1 MTLKQIA
8 ITYPRELLISSSKMI
23 FTECPLKSLF
33 VKIFIFLMTIN
44 SKRLYFRFTSISQL
58 IRRQMN
64 EWKKNKEW
72 ILVNEKKE
80 IFSRILNFFVAKISL
95 ICGEGSRQI
104 SFCFD
109 DIAALFTI
117 KRLLITTAIQIFKT
131 LLEFSSIY

>member
-23 FTECPLKSLF
+23 FTECRLKSLF

>member
-1 MTLKQIA
+1 
-8 ITYPRELLISSSKMI
+8 
-23 FTECPLKSLF
+23 
-33 VKIFIFLMTIN
+33 
-44 SKRLYFRFTSISQL
+44 
-58 IRRQMN
+58 MN
-64 EWKKNKEW
+64 EKKNKEW

-117 KRLLITTAIQIFKT
+117 KRLLITTALQIFKT
-131 LLEFSSIY
+131 LLEFSSMYYSAKIQNEQFPSVSFSR

>member
-1 MTLKQIA
+1 
-8 ITYPRELLISSSKMI
+8 
-23 FTECPLKSLF
+23 
-33 VKIFIFLMTIN
+33 MTIN

-80 IFSRILNFFVAKISL
+80 IFSRILNFFVPKISL

-117 KRLLITTAIQIFKT
+117 KRLLITTALQIFKT

>member
-23 FTECPLKSLF
+23 FTEYPRKSLF

-64 EWKKNKEW
+64 EWKKKGMNTSEW
-72 ILVNEKKE
+72 KKRN
-80 IFSRILNFFVAKISL
+80 IFENIELFCCKNQLNLWRRKSPT
-95 ICGEGSRQI
+95 

-117 KRLLITTAIQIFKT
+117 KRLLITTALQIFKT

>member
-1 MTLKQIA
+1 
-8 ITYPRELLISSSKMI
+8 
-23 FTECPLKSLF
+23 
-33 VKIFIFLMTIN
+33 
-44 SKRLYFRFTSISQL
+44 
-58 IRRQMN
+58 MN

-117 KRLLITTAIQIFKT
+117 KRLLITTGLQIFKT